1 LRRIATQVFGE
12 IVFAEIVLAEIVL
25 ADIWPATRT
34 VSSPEQHTM
43 PNRTAKFLSAVIACL
58 CAGVPLTASRSATP
72 APAAD
77 ECLLAPKNETP
88 DGSHW
93 YFRIEHPSNRRCW
106 YLREE
111 GDAQTAPSNSSASAR
126 PVSPAP
132 DKPMPGSVA
141 NARAELRSPR
151 TGIDQDRPANTGQMP
166 AAANAAM
173 IDSAPPAN
181 PADANML
188 TSVVASRWPAQ
199 LSANSP
205 VAPPPQPA
213 SANPPAD
220 VQAND
225 VQANAAPPPSAVAP
239 PAAAPL
245 AAADAS
251 MAKQSGSAVM
261 LLAVIVGALSVA
273 GLIASAVFRVGGR
286 RRRSRSDIPPEV
298 RPTWDL
304 DRDLKRSAPP
314 LPFPASAI
322 HRPNIGAPL
331 ELQEADDADERDRI
345 EQMLERLAR
354 SAQG

>member
-1 LRRIATQVFGE
+1 
-12 IVFAEIVLAEIVL
+12 
-25 ADIWPATRT
+25 
-34 VSSPEQHTM
+34 
-43 PNRTAKFLSAVIACL
+43 
-58 CAGVPLTASRSATP
+58 
-72 APAAD
+72 
-77 ECLLAPKNETP
+77 
-88 DGSHW
+88 
-93 YFRIEHPSNRRCW
+93 
-106 YLREE
+106 
-111 GDAQTAPSNSSASAR
+111 
-126 PVSPAP
+126 
-132 DKPMPGSVA
+132 
-141 NARAELRSPR
+141 
-151 TGIDQDRPANTGQMP
+151 
-166 AAANAAM
+166 M

-188 TSVVASRWPAQ
+188 TSVVASRWPQQ

-213 SANPPAD
+213 PANPPD
-220 VQAND
+220 G

-245 AAADAS
+245 TVADAS

-286 RRRSRSDIPPEV
+286 RRRSRSDIPREV

-331 ELQEADDADERDRI
+331 ELQEAVDSDERDRI